1 MTDRKPILLVDDKI
15 ESKYAINLM
24 TSAKLEYV
32 KYHIKKFEE
41 SCCGELPTTKA
52 PSIFAPEGVFKGIE
66 EIKKYISELSDIKAN
81 NSNTE
86 SKYW

>member
-1 MTDRKPILLVDDKI
+1 MLIDDKG
-15 ESKYAINLM
+15 ESNYAINLM
-24 TSAKLEYV
+24 RLANLEYV

-41 SCCGELPTTKA
+41 SCCGDLPTTKA

-66 EIKKYISELSDIKAN
+66 GVKQYISELSDNKT

>member
-1 MTDRKPILLVDDKI
+1 MLIDDKG
-15 ESKYAINLM
+15 ESNYAVNLM
-24 TSAKLEYV
+24 TLANLEYV

-41 SCCGELPTTKA
+41 SCCGDLPTTKA
-52 PSIFAPEGVFKGIE
+52 PSIFAPEGVFKGIDGV
-66 EIKKYISELSDIKAN
+66 KQYISELSDNKM